1 MEEGSVIGSSSSSTS
16 ASPFTSPDSF
26 TPFTHAHSHAA
37 TGGAPP
43 PSSFTPTAQ
52 GAMVSEGKTTRFT
65 KCSTC
70 LLLLHMGGPGP
81 HYTRLPTCTTR
92 LPHFFPSQSTPQQQ
106 ATLST
111 SMSTS
116 SRRRWQ
122 QPWWRRLPLFVV
134 VPVVLVLLQAF
145 LRPITATDSQGLAA
159 VLPHAYDD
167 DAHKTV
173 VEGEGGPKDKA
184 GEKPSDLLA
193 EAEEEMDR
201 DAEIV
206 STVQVEVDRLQALWK
221 KVFDNPAGG
230 EGSDDTSSSSKG
242 SSKASRKDWS
252 NRQELQREFSRIQE
266 SLLTLMTHMDETK
279 QDLTQ
284 AHDAIEQKETLQDLE
299 QLVREGKMGVNYETG
314 ELAPA
319 ALSNLT
325 SALLTSAAA
334 TNNAAAEAGGVGGGG
349 ATDVHGGHGTH
360 RAAGE
365 AKGHGGG
372 GSATGSLPSSTTTQ
386 QQQEMA
392 AAVTKL
398 QQAADPAVLHLDVEL
413 LRDVVLLSVSTA
425 LGGFAATVL
434 HLPAACGYMV
444 AGMFIGPSGM
454 NLMTKVAEV
463 ETLAQFGSIF
473 LLFGHGMLYCQQY
486 HITNLGGSLSD
497 TFAAGVLILSAIFFL
512 VILAYTCFVGGAQF
526 YQATL
531 VASAVSLS
539 STTATAHALV
549 ANRLRETGYGK
560 TLIELMA
567 VQDLLMAPLLSIPT
581 AVKELLSEHGLVHML
596 PILAC
601 YAAAI
606 TGAAMLSKKY
616 MPRII
621 NLRNRAENSL
631 SLDLFILGLVSYCLL
646 MSLLTEWMG
655 LSHEAGALLAGL
667 VLADVPQI
675 GKAVVVM
682 EPLTCLFGGMYLG
695 SLGMILSPLFLIHH
709 AGTIVLCVAAVLLI
723 KIVTVSIGM
732 RALGYSVKAS
742 LLGALSMAHISELSL
757 FLVSRAQEYKLI
769 SRHVYLM
776 VVATTVVLLILTPFS
791 SHAFKGVDRS
801 EYKVGVHKSPFARWI
816 GAAPSSASAGAA
828 PGRSPQPSAI
838 TLGNGTGTLPYV
850 GGGGSGASHRRPG
863 GGVGGRI
870 GSLEY
875 EGEGKRIWME
885 G

>member
-1 MEEGSVIGSSSSSTS
+1 
-16 ASPFTSPDSF
+16 
-26 TPFTHAHSHAA
+26 
-37 TGGAPP
+37 
-43 PSSFTPTAQ
+43 
-52 GAMVSEGKTTRFT
+52 
-65 KCSTC
+65 
-70 LLLLHMGGPGP
+70 
-81 HYTRLPTCTTR
+81 
-92 LPHFFPSQSTPQQQ
+92 
-106 ATLST
+106 
-111 SMSTS
+111 
-116 SRRRWQ
+116 
-122 QPWWRRLPLFVV
+122 VV
-134 VPVVLVLLQAF
+134 VPVVLVLLQGL
-145 LRPITATDSQGLAA
+145 LRPVTATDSQGLAA
-159 VLPHAYDD
+159 VMPHAYDD
-167 DAHKTV
+167 DAHQAV
-173 VEGEGGPKDKA
+173 VEDEGGPKEKA
-184 GEKPSDLLA
+184 GEKPSDLIA
-193 EAEEEMDR
+193 EAEEDMDR

-206 STVQVEVDRLQALWK
+206 NTVQVEVDRLQALWK
-221 KVFDNPAGG
+221 KVFDNPTGG
-230 EGSDDTSSSSKG
+230 EGSDISSSKD
-242 SSKASRKDWS
+242 SKASKNDWS
-252 NRQELQREFSRIQE
+252 NRQEFQREFSRIQE

-319 ALSNLT
+319 ASSNLT
-325 SALLTSAAA
+325 SALLNSAAA
-334 TNNAAAEAGGVGGGG
+334 TINAADAGGVDGGG
-349 ATDVHGGHGTH
+349 ATDVHGGHRTH

-365 AKGHGGG
+365 ANGHGGG
-372 GSATGSLPSSTTTQ
+372 GSVTGSSASSTH

-392 AAVTKL
+392 AAVSKL

-539 STTATAHALV
+539 STTATAHALG

-801 EYKVGVHKSPFARWI
+801 EYKVGVHKSPFARWLA
-816 GAAPSSASAGAA
+816 AAPSSASAGAV
-828 PGRSPQPSAI
+828 PGRSPQPAVI
-838 TLGNGTGTLPYV
+838 MHGNGTGTLPYV
-850 GGGGSGASHRRPG
+850 GGSGASHRRPG
-863 GGVGGRI
+863 GVGGRA

-875 EGEGKRIWME
+875 EGGGQEGMDGGLDDDESGPMIVTE
-885 G
+885 GA

>member
-1 MEEGSVIGSSSSSTS
+1 M
-16 ASPFTSPDSF
+16 
-26 TPFTHAHSHAA
+26 
-37 TGGAPP
+37 
-43 PSSFTPTAQ
+43 
-52 GAMVSEGKTTRFT
+52 
-65 KCSTC
+65 
-70 LLLLHMGGPGP
+70 
-81 HYTRLPTCTTR
+81 
-92 LPHFFPSQSTPQQQ
+92 
-106 ATLST
+106 
-111 SMSTS
+111 
-116 SRRRWQ
+116 RRRWQ

-134 VPVVLVLLQAF
+134 IPLVLALLHGV
-145 LRPITATDSQGLAA
+145 LRPTAATENQGVA
-159 VLPHAYDD
+159 VIKHYAYDD
-167 DAHKTV
+167 NAHHTIEKD
-173 VEGEGGPKDKA
+173 EGGSQA
-184 GEKPSDLLA
+184 GDKPSDLLA
-193 EAEEEMDR
+193 EAEDEMDR

-206 STVQVEVDRLQALWK
+206 SKVQVEVDRLQALWK
-221 KVFDNPAGG
+221 KVFDNPTDGD
-230 EGSDDTSSSSKG
+230 GSGSSSSKDG
-242 SSKASRKDWS
+242 VASKKDLS
-252 NRQELQREFSRIQE
+252 NRQELQREMSRIQE
-266 SLLTLMTHMDETK
+266 SLLTLISHMDETK

-284 AHDAIEQKETLQDLE
+284 AHDAIDQKETLQDLE
-299 QLVREGKMGVNYETG
+299 QLVREGKLGVNYETG

-325 SALLTSAAA
+325 SARHHPAAA
-334 TNNAAAEAGGVGGGG
+334 TNNAAEGGDGGGE
-349 ATDVHGGHGTH
+349 ATDAPRGHKKH
-360 RAAGE
+360 RAIGE
-365 AKGHGGG
+365 ADNGHIG
-372 GSATGSLPSSTTTQ
+372 TGSSSSSAITQ

-392 AAVTKL
+392 AAVNKL

-434 HLPAACGYMV
+434 HLPAACGYMI

-454 NLMTKVAEV
+454 NLMTKVVEV

-473 LLFGHGMLYCQQY
+473 LLFGHGMIYCQQF
-486 HITNLGGSLSD
+486 HITQLGGTLSD
-497 TFAAGVLILSAIFFL
+497 TFAAGVLILSIIFFL
-512 VILAYTCFVGGAQF
+512 IILAYTCFVGSAQF

-539 STTATAHALV
+539 STTATAHVLV
-549 ANRLRETGYGK
+549 ANRLRETGYGQ
-560 TLIELMA
+560 TLIELMS

-581 AVKELLSEHGLVHML
+581 AVKELMSEHGLLHTIL
-596 PILAC
+596 ILAR

-695 SLGMILSPLFLIHH
+695 SLGMILSPLFLVHH
-709 AGTIVLCVAAVLLI
+709 MGTIVLCVTAVLLI
-723 KIVTVSIGM
+723 KIATVSIGM
-732 RALGYSVKAS
+732 RVLDYSLKAS

-776 VVATTVVLLILTPFS
+776 VVATTIILLILTPFA
-791 SHAFKGVDRS
+791 SHAFKGVDRN
-801 EYKVGVHKSPFARWI
+801 EYKKGIHKSIFAK
-816 GAAPSSASAGAA
+816 GPVAAPSSAS
-828 PGRSPQPSAI
+828 
-838 TLGNGTGTLPYV
+838 
-850 GGGGSGASHRRPG
+850 
-863 GGVGGRI
+863 
-870 GSLEY
+870 
-875 EGEGKRIWME
+875 
-885 G
+885 

>member
-1 MEEGSVIGSSSSSTS
+1 
-16 ASPFTSPDSF
+16 
-26 TPFTHAHSHAA
+26 
-37 TGGAPP
+37 
-43 PSSFTPTAQ
+43 
-52 GAMVSEGKTTRFT
+52 MV
-65 KCSTC
+65 
-70 LLLLHMGGPGP
+70 L
-81 HYTRLPTCTTR
+81 
-92 LPHFFPSQSTPQQQ
+92 
-106 ATLST
+106 
-111 SMSTS
+111 
-116 SRRRWQ
+116 
-122 QPWWRRLPLFVV
+122 
-134 VPVVLVLLQAF
+134 VLVLLQPI
-145 LRPITATDSQGLAA
+145 LRPVTATDSQGLAA
-159 VLPHAYDD
+159 VMPHAHYD
-167 DAHKTV
+167 DAHHHHAV
-173 VEGEGGPKDKA
+173 VEGEGGPKAHD
-184 GEKPSDLLA
+184 KPSDLLA
-193 EAEEEMDR
+193 EAEGEMDR

-221 KVFDNPAGG
+221 QVFDNPTGV
-230 EGSDDTSSSSKG
+230 DDSSSGTSSSKG
-242 SSKASRKDWS
+242 SKASKKGWS
-252 NRQELQREFSRIQE
+252 NRQKLQREFSRIQE
-266 SLLTLMTHMDETK
+266 SLLTLANHMDETK

-284 AHDAIEQKETLQDLE
+284 AHDAIERKETLQDLE

-325 SALLTSAAA
+325 SALLNSAAA
-334 TNNAAAEAGGVGGGG
+334 TNNAAEAGGVGGGG
-349 ATDVHGGHGTH
+349 ATDAHGGHGAH

-365 AKGHGGG
+365 ANGHGGDSTG
-372 GSATGSLPSSTTTQ
+372 IGSLPSTTTTQ

-392 AAVTKL
+392 AAVSKL

-425 LGGFAATVL
+425 LGGFAATVM

-454 NLMTKVAEV
+454 NLMTKVVEV

-486 HITNLGGSLSD
+486 HITNLGGNLSD

-512 VILAYTCFVGGAQF
+512 VILAYTCFVGGAHF

-581 AVKELLSEHGLVHML
+581 AVKELLSEHGLVHIL

-606 TGAAMLSKKY
+606 TGAALLSKKY

-675 GKAVVVM
+675 GKAVAVM

-695 SLGMILSPLFLIHH
+695 SLGMILSPLFLVHH

-723 KIVTVSIGM
+723 KIVTVSVGM
-732 RALGYSVKAS
+732 RALGYSIKAS

-757 FLVSRAQEYKLI
+757 FLVSRAQEHKLI

-816 GAAPSSASAGAA
+816 AAAPSSSSSARQG
-828 PGRSPQPSAI
+828 PGRSPLPSSAI
-838 TLGNGTGTLPYV
+838 THGNGTGTLPNV

-863 GGVGGRI
+863 GVGGGKM

-875 EGEGKRIWME
+875 EGEGQDDLDGGLEDDESGPMIVTE
-885 G
+885 GA